1 MLLRH
6 IAKSAALLAA
16 LLIGCPA
23 PSLGAPSQNQCNDQR
38 LKEAMKPEL
47 SPENAQRECAR
58 SLEAEATY
66 GFIRIKN
73 RAGKELEPMHCCAA
87 IRILA
92 NEQTERF
99 LEEKRKVCGQ
109 AKATI
114 PQDCS
119 ALSCVESV
127 ERIYEQQEA
136 DNEKLA
142 DLAKEIQRVGNEC
155 RPVLEKVQSSV
166 LRQQGEIR
174 AEISRRP
181 GSEATI
187 RSAATMRVR

>member
-1 MLLRH
+1 MRLRDR
-6 IAKSAALLAA
+6 AKSAALLTV
-16 LLIGCPA
+16 LLIGSPA
-23 PSLGAPSQNQCNDQR
+23 PSLAGTSQIQCSDRR
-38 LKEAMKPEL
+38 LQEAMKPEL
-47 SPENAQRECAR
+47 SPASAQRECVR
-58 SLEAEATY
+58 SMTAEAAY

-73 RAGKELEPMHCCAA
+73 RAGQELEPMHCCAA

-92 NEQTERF
+92 NEQAERF

-114 PQDCS
+114 PMDCS

-127 ERIYEQQEA
+127 ERIYEQQEM

-155 RPVLEKVQSSV
+155 RPVLEKVQSKV
-166 LRQQGEIR
+166 LVQQREIR

-181 GSEATI
+181 GAEATI